1 MNQLDFVQRVAP
13 WADAVTAASWL
24 DAMNSDGF
32 VVVDG
37 VLNGAALSCQRDALR
52 PWLDAGPNG
61 RNVFEGTLSKR
72 VYAMLAKDPA
82 FAYLVEHPLVL
93 AFVDHFLG
101 TSALLSACLA
111 IELEP
116 GESVQPWHTDDGHI
130 GVPRP
135 HGMFGLSVFWAL
147 DDTTEENGATQLL
160 PGSHT
165 WETHRLA
172 GFLTDDDFADK
183 RTPDA
188 GTDPGAH
195 EAIAPLLLTAGSV
208 ALVRSDLI
216 HRGGANRS
224 SASRLIVT
232 PQYCAGWARPLETML
247 LAVPAEK
254 AAVLSERVRQL
265 LGYSVHP
272 PFMGYVDGR
281 HPSRVLEAGNL
292 AANATP

>member
-1 MNQLDFVQRVAP
+1 MNQLGFVQCVAP
-13 WADAVTAASWL
+13 WADAVTASAWL
-24 DAMNSDGF
+24 DAMASEGF

-37 VLNGAALSCQRDALR
+37 VLNGAELTRQRDALR
-52 PWLDAGPNG
+52 PWLDVGPNG
-61 RNVFEGTLSKR
+61 RNAFEGTRSRR
-72 VYAMLAKDPA
+72 VYAMLAKDPT

-101 TSALLSACLA
+101 ASALLSACLA
-111 IELEP
+111 IELQP
-116 GESVQPWHTDDGHI
+116 GESAQPWHTDDGHI
-130 GVPRP
+130 EVPRP

-147 DDTTEENGATQLL
+147 DDTTAENGATELL

-165 WETHRLA
+165 WETSEVA
-172 GFLTDDDFADK
+172 GFLTDSDFADNPAPQ
-183 RTPDA
+183 TDA
-188 GTDPGAH
+188 DPGAQN
-195 EAIAPLLLTAGSV
+195 ALRPLLLAAGSV

-247 LAVPAEK
+247 LAVPAEQT
-254 AAVLSERVRQL
+254 AALSERVRQL

-272 PFMGYVDGR
+272 PFMGYVDGM
-281 HPSRVLEAGNL
+281 HPSRVLEARAL
-292 AANATP
+292 ADTANA